1 MWKKCCLFLITDVL
15 WIHVH
20 VYAGEEGRVY
30 VADDEGR
37 RGGRKGEVGEEG
49 IRGSRG
55 GEVGERESVCRGGEE
70 GRVYVAKGEGR
81 GGGGRRAGGV
91 VIREGEHM
99 SRRGIR
105 EGEHI

>member
-37 RGGRKGEVGEEG
+37 RGGRKGE
-49 IRGSRG
+49 
-55 GEVGERESVCRGGEE
+55 GGEE
-70 GRVYVAKGEGR
+70 GEKGRAYVAEEGGAGE
-81 GGGGRRAGGV
+81 
-91 VIREGEHM
+91 
-99 SRRGIR
+99 
-105 EGEHI
+105 